1 MRAAILAVGSELLGA
16 DRLDTNS
23 LTLAALLAEFGV
35 PVERKSVVGDDVR
48 AIAEEVSRLVVRHEL
63 LLVCGGLGPTADD
76 VTREGVAE
84 ALGVELVRSPEVEA
98 AIAARFASFGR
109 TMPPA
114 NRKQAD
120 LLAGGD
126 ALVNP
131 RGTAPGQ
138 RTASG
143 SCTLFLFPGV
153 PYELEGLAADHLVP
167 WLTQR
172 RPRQG
177 SEVRTLRVACMP
189 ESEVDQRLLPL
200 YASHGR
206 ERVTLLC
213 SPGEVRVRLASN
225 APPAVRTGEL
235 DRAEREARA
244 LLGEAVFAADD
255 RTTLE
260 AVVAERLNTMGST
273 LAVAESCT
281 GGLLCERLTR
291 IPGASGFLMGGV
303 VAYDNGF
310 KRDLLGV
317 PEAMFVAHGAVS
329 EPVARQMADAI
340 RALAGTTYG
349 LAITGVA
356 GPGGGTEEKPVGT
369 VHLALDGM
377 DPEPFVEHRC
387 VRLPGDRERVRWQA
401 TQLALEMLRRRLLRR
416 EGER

>member
-1 MRAAILAVGSELLGA
+1 M
-16 DRLDTNS
+16 
-23 LTLAALLAEFGV
+23 
-35 PVERKSVVGDDVR
+35 
-48 AIAEEVSRLVVRHEL
+48 
-63 LLVCGGLGPTADD
+63 
-76 VTREGVAE
+76 
-84 ALGVELVRSPEVEA
+84 
-98 AIAARFASFGR
+98 
-109 TMPPA
+109 
-114 NRKQAD
+114 
-120 LLAGGD
+120 
-126 ALVNP
+126 
-131 RGTAPGQ
+131 
-138 RTASG
+138 
-143 SCTLFLFPGV
+143 
-153 PYELEGLAADHLVP
+153 
-167 WLTQR
+167 
-172 RPRQG
+172 
-177 SEVRTLRVACMP
+177 
-189 ESEVDQRLLPL
+189 
-200 YASHGR
+200 
-206 ERVTLLC
+206 
-213 SPGEVRVRLASN
+213 
-225 APPAVRTGEL
+225 
-235 DRAEREARA
+235 
-244 LLGEAVFAADD
+244 FAADD